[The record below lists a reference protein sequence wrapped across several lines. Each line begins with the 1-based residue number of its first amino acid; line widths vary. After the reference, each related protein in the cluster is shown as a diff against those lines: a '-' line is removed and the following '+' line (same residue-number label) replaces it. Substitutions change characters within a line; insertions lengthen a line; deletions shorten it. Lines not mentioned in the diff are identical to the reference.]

1 MEKVN
6 FNPEWYGV
14 QAKVLS
20 RSERQLVVDYG
31 CNGRG
36 IVKNYSLF
44 EGIQLCFL
52 DFETDESMRTQ
63 KFNPDI
69 LQITHCQTGRYECEF
84 ANHTVAYLPTGYF
97 SVATTAHLPTSFSF
111 PLGKY
116 YGVSLVIDRQAL
128 SDEIRRMMRTIPI
141 DLDKIGTTLG
151 LETQWYVSDTP
162 PQLRH
167 LFSESHWAAKF
178 ILYFLR

>member
-1 MEKVN
+1 MGYFIEEYGSLCYHKKGKTRLTGGVMIMERVN

-20 RSERQLVVDYG
+20 RSERQMVVDYG

-52 DFETDESMRTQ
+52 DFETDESMRAQ

-84 ANHTVAYLPTGYF
+84 ANHTGGIFANGLFQRCNHSAFADFVL
-97 SVATTAHLPTSFSF
+97 F
-111 PLGKY
+111 PLGE
-116 YGVSLVIDRQAL
+116 VL
-128 SDEIRRMMRTIPI
+128 RR
-141 DLDKIGTTLG
+141 
-151 LETQWYVSDTP
+151 
-162 PQLRH
+162 
-167 LFSESHWAAKF
+167 
-178 ILYFLR
+178 

>member
-52 DFETDESMRTQ
+52 DF
-63 KFNPDI
+63 
-69 LQITHCQTGRYECEF
+69 
-84 ANHTVAYLPTGYF
+84 
-97 SVATTAHLPTSFSF
+97 
-111 PLGKY
+111 
-116 YGVSLVIDRQAL
+116 
-128 SDEIRRMMRTIPI
+128 
-141 DLDKIGTTLG
+141 
-151 LETQWYVSDTP
+151 
-162 PQLRH
+162 
-167 LFSESHWAAKF
+167 
-178 ILYFLR
+178 

>member
-20 RSERQLVVDYG
+20 RSERQMVVDYG

-52 DFETDESMRTQ
+52 DFETDESMRAQ

-69 LQITHCQTGRYECEF
+69 LQITHCQTGRYECCLL
-84 ANHTVAYLPTGYF
+84 Y
-97 SVATTAHLPTSFSF
+97 TSPS
-111 PLGKY
+111 PRD
-116 YGVSLVIDRQAL
+116 ST
-128 SDEIRRMMRTIPI
+128 SSRMP
-141 DLDKIGTTLG
+141 
-151 LETQWYVSDTP
+151 S
-162 PQLRH
+162 
-167 LFSESHWAAKF
+167 SA
-178 ILYFLR
+178 

>member
-1 MEKVN
+1 MVYRQKYYRE
-6 FNPEWYGV
+6 
-14 QAKVLS
+14 AKDSWLWI
-20 RSERQLVVDYG
+20 YG

-97 SVATTAHLPTSFSF
+97 SVATTAHLPTF
-111 PLGKY
+111 
-116 YGVSLVIDRQAL
+116 V
-128 SDEIRRMMRTIPI
+128 
-141 DLDKIGTTLG
+141 
-151 LETQWYVSDTP
+151 
-162 PQLRH
+162 
-167 LFSESHWAAKF
+167 LFSLGEV
-178 ILYFLR
+178 LRR